1 MTDTVTLDAPR
12 VKTGGN
18 KVLILGGGL
27 AGLSAAKRLVDKG
40 FQVELVEKR
49 DIFGGKVS
57 SWKDKDGDWVETGLH
72 CFFGA
77 YKEIY
82 DLMKELGTY
91 DKILWKEHALTY
103 TLSKGERFT
112 FRTWN
117 LPSPFH
123 LTPALFRNGYF
134 SIPEMLTFAKVLM
147 PILFGGDKYY
157 EAQDGMTYK
166 EWHEKKGLSERMIK
180 KMFLPMALALK
191 FLPPAELSANI
202 VLAVTGEFLRR
213 PDASM
218 MGFLKGSP
226 SDYLIMPLV
235 NYLRKKGASV
245 HSNSKALSLIYD
257 GNRITGVKMD
267 NGETLTADYYIT
279 ALPIHNLK
287 KVIPENL
294 KAAYPFFRNIDEFVG
309 VPVVTVQVW
318 YDRQITTID
327 NILFSPDG
335 VIPFYADM
343 ALTTPEYAVLQGMSH
358 KGKTRFQVGVA
369 PAKEIIK
376 LSDEEIIAKVDASV
390 RDLFPET
397 AKDAKILK
405 HTIVRVPQSVYAPYP
420 GLEHKR
426 PTQKTPVEN
435 LFMAGGYTKNRF
447 YDSMEGAVSTG
458 NSAARELMI
467 RHGIKV

>member
-1 MTDTVTLDAPR
+1 MTDAMTLDAPS
-12 VKTGGN
+12 VATGGN

-27 AGLSAAKRLVDKG
+27 AGLAAAKRLVDNG
-40 FQVELVEKR
+40 FQVHLVEKR

-57 SWKDKDGDWVETGLH
+57 SWKDAEGDWIETGLH

-82 DLMKELGTY
+82 DLMKEIGVY
-91 DKILWKEHALTY
+91 DAILWKKHELNY

-112 FRTWN
+112 FRTWE

-123 LTPALFRNGYF
+123 LTPALFANGYF
-134 SIPEMLTFAKVLM
+134 SISEMLAFAKVLL
-147 PILFGGDKYY
+147 PILFGGEKYY

-166 EWHEKKGLSERMIK
+166 EWHERQGLSERMMK
-180 KMFLPMALALK
+180 KMFLPMSLALK

-226 SDYLIMPLV
+226 EEYLIGPLV
-235 NYLRKKGASV
+235 RYLRQKGATIQSGR
-245 HSNSKALSLIYD
+245 KALSLIYD
-257 GNRITGVKMD
+257 GNRIAGAKMD
-267 NGETLTADYYIT
+267 DGETLVADYYIT
-279 ALPIHNLK
+279 ALPVHNLK
-287 KVIPENL
+287 KVLPENL
-294 KAAYPFFRNIDEFVG
+294 KAAHQFFRNIDEFVG

-318 YDRQITTID
+318 YDKQITTID

-335 VIPFYADM
+335 VIPFYADL
-343 ALTTPEYAVLQGMSH
+343 ALATPEYATLRGMSH
-358 KGKTRFQVGVA
+358 KGKTRFEVGVA
-369 PAKEIIK
+369 PAKEVIN
-376 LSDEEIIAKVDASV
+376 LPDEEIIARVDASV
-390 RDLFPET
+390 KDLFPET

-420 GLEHKR
+420 GLESKR
-426 PTQKTPVEN
+426 PTQKTPIDN
-435 LFMAGGYTKNRF
+435 LFIAGGYTKNRF

-467 RHGIKV
+467 RHGVKV